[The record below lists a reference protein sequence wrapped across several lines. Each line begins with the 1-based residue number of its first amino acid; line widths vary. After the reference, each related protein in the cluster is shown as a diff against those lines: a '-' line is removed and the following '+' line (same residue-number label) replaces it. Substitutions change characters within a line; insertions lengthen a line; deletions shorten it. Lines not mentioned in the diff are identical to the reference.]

1 MFIEILSGPFNC
13 NIKSVVDKWK
23 KEMMD
28 GRNDK
33 KWHTKGGLCGN

>member
-13 NIKSVVDKWK
+13 NTKFVVDKWN

-33 KWHTKGGLCGN
+33 KWYTKGSLCGD

>member
-1 MFIEILSGPFNC
+1 MFIEILSGPFNSK
-13 NIKSVVDKWK
+13 IKSVVDKWK

-33 KWHTKGGLCGN
+33 K